1 MGCRTNGL
9 DLINRRG
16 TPDLILALAS
26 NMNGSQRPGRRTVA
40 ARGGAMA
47 GGGG

>member
-1 MGCRTNGL
+1 MDEEVR
-9 DLINRRG
+9 
-16 TPDLILALAS
+16 PDLIWTLAFI
-26 NMNGSQRPGRRTVA
+26 MNDAQWPGRRAVA

>member
-1 MGCRTNGL
+1 MDEEVPL
-9 DLINRRG
+9 DLIW
-16 TPDLILALAS
+16 TLAFT
-26 NMNGSQRPGRRTVA
+26 MNDAQRSGRRTVA

>member
-1 MGCRTNGL
+1 MSGKVL
-9 DLINRRG
+9 MNRRG

-26 NMNGSQRPGRRTVA
+26 NMNGSQRPGRHTVA

>member
-1 MGCRTNGL
+1 MDEEVRS
-9 DLINRRG
+9 DLIW
-16 TPDLILALAS
+16 TLAFI
-26 NMNGSQRPGRRTVA
+26 MNDTQRPRRRTVA

>member
-1 MGCRTNGL
+1 M
-9 DLINRRG
+9 DEEVP
-16 TPDLILALAS
+16 PDLIWTLAFT
-26 NMNGSQRPGRRTVA
+26 MNGAQRPGRRTVA

>member
-1 MGCRTNGL
+1 MDEEVR
-9 DLINRRG
+9 
-16 TPDLILALAS
+16 PDLIWTLAFI
-26 NMNGSQRPGRRTVA
+26 MNSAQRPVRLTVA